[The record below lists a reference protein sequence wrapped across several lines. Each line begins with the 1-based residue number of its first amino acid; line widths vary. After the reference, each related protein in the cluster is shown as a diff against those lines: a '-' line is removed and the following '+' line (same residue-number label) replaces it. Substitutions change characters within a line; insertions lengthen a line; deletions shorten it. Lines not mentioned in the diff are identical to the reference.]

1 MNETA
6 AQKMQETII
15 DLQTRLAF
23 QESNLEAI
31 NLTVVRQQSEIELM
45 KREIVS
51 LKELVEDMREAQ
63 AHDDYTV
70 ELPPHY

>member
-1 MNETA
+1 MNEMEE
-6 AQKMQETII
+6 QKMNETII

-23 QESNLEAI
+23 QEGNLEEI

-45 KREIVS
+45 KREIVR
-51 LKELVEDMREAQ
+51 LKELVEDIREAQ
-63 AHDDYTV
+63 ANDDSTV

>member
-1 MNETA
+1 MNEMEER
-6 AQKMQETII
+6 KMQQTII

-23 QESNLEAI
+23 QEGNLDEI

-45 KREIVS
+45 KREIVR
-51 LKELVEDMREAQ
+51 LKELVEDIREAQ
-63 AHDDYTV
+63 THDDSTV